1 MARRGTPDSAMVGA
15 LLVEK
20 AAGQG
25 VFVSACREH
34 PVFDQQERLIVAKGV
49 RLSGFLFTPCYAR
62 MEGDLEGS
70 LLCHNLRFEYQGTIW
85 LGHLKDARLSASRA
99 RIPVPLLFPGL
110 KPAVFG
116 AGSL

>member
-1 MARRGTPDSAMVGA
+1 
-15 LLVEK
+15 
-20 AAGQG
+20 
-25 VFVSACREH
+25 
-34 PVFDQQERLIVAKGV
+34 
-49 RLSGFLFTPCYAR
+49 